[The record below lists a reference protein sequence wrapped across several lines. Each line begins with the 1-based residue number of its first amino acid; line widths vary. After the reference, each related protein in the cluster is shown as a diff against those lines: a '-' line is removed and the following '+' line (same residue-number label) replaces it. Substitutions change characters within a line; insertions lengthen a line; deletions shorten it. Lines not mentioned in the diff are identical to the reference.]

1 MRIEV
6 KGRNLQVSDECREM
20 VERRFE
26 RVGRQVS
33 EQALLCIELIVEPR
47 SSTAP
52 DDQVAEATL
61 YLKGTTLRARDA
73 SRDMGHAIH
82 LISDEMSRQV
92 KRHRD
97 KRRNRR
103 EGRVAMPSP
112 MVVPEPPGEGLP
124 AT

>member
-6 KGRNLQVSDECREM
+6 KGRNLQVSDECRELI
-20 VERRFE
+20 ERRFE
-26 RVGRQVS
+26 RVGKQVS
-33 EQALLCIELIVEPR
+33 EHALLSIELSVEPKT
-47 SSTAP
+47 SAAP
-52 DDQVAEATL
+52 DCQVAEATL

-82 LISDEMSRQV
+82 LISDEMTRQV

-103 EGRVAMPSP
+103 EGRVAVPSP
-112 MVVPEPPGEGLP
+112 IVVPEPPGEGVP